1 MSKEKKESAPIEGVK
16 ISLVCECGH
25 TDLKGRL
32 EVNFAD
38 KTMYFKC
45 SKCKKMNFLN
55 FNHIAPKP
63 YPRSTIGRTW

>member
-1 MSKEKKESAPIEGVK
+1 MSKDKKESAPIEGVK

-38 KTMYFKC
+38 KTMYFK
-45 SKCKKMNFLN
+45 
-55 FNHIAPKP
+55 NHIWF
-63 YPRSTIGRTW
+63 YPENYPNND